1 MKIIKISTCVKEPVG
16 FSVSFSREDLKG
28 GPDCKA
34 INVIKALQH
43 ELEKNPS
50 VETTEDDISDLF
62 SSDNNVWWRVD
73 MDCLSNK
80 KPTVVAQIVDV
91 NNNKLWAVKVL
102 KECCECSLKE
112 AKDCADANP
121 KTITFRAPKDAVLE
135 YAALTQ
141 RNGYPV
147 SIRIISEDP
156 YEQQN
161 ETSK

>member
-16 FSVSFSREDLKG
+16 FNISFSREDLKG

-50 VETTEDDISDLF
+50 VETTEDDISDQF

-73 MDCLSNK
+73 MDCSSDK
-80 KPTVVAQIVDV
+80 KPTVVARIEDIR
-91 NNNKLWAVKVL
+91 NDKLWAVKVL
-102 KECCECSLKE
+102 KECCECGLKE
-112 AKDCADANP
+112 AKDCVDANP
-121 KTITFRAPKDAVLE
+121 DTVTFRAPKEEVIQ

-141 RNGYPV
+141 QNNRGV

-156 YEQQN
+156 HAE
-161 ETSK
+161 

>member
-1 MKIIKISTCVKEPVG
+1 MKVIKISTYVKKPVG
-16 FSVSFSREDLKG
+16 FSVSFSKEDLKG

-62 SSDNNVWWRVD
+62 SSDNNAWWKVD
-73 MDCLSNK
+73 MDCSSDR
-80 KPTVVAQIVDV
+80 KPTVVAQIVGVHNDI
-91 NNNKLWAVKVL
+91 LWTVKVL
-102 KECCECSLKE
+102 KDCCKCGLKE

-121 KTITFRAPKDAVLE
+121 ETITFRAPKDAVLE
-135 YAALTQ
+135 YAELTQ
-141 RNGYPV
+141 RNGRAV

-156 YEQQN
+156 HAE
-161 ETSK
+161 

>member
-28 GPDCKA
+28 GQDCKA

-50 VETTEDDISDLF
+50 VETTEDDISDQLEVCA
-62 SSDNNVWWRVD
+62 DNVWWRVD

-91 NNNKLWAVKVL
+91 HNDKLWAVKVL

-121 KTITFRAPKDAVLE
+121 KIITFRAPKDAVFE
-135 YAALTQ
+135 YAELTQ
-141 RNGYPV
+141 RNGRAA

-156 YEQQN
+156 HAE
-161 ETSK
+161 